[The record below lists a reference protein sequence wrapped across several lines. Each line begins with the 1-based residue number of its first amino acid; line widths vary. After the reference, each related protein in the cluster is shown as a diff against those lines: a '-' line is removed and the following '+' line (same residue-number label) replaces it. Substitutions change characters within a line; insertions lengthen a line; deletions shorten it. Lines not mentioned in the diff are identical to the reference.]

1 MTDLYDPFR
10 PWFEENPDY
19 NRADERRA
27 VEAMLLRDD
36 LTRGY
41 LEQTVELDTLW
52 DCLAEQGI
60 DPLKWTE
67 EAVNGMERIVDS
79 GMAFVTNESGLFLP
93 ER

>member
-27 VEAMLLRDD
+27 VEALLLRDD

-41 LEQTVELDTLW
+41 LNQTVDMETLW
-52 DCLAEQGI
+52 DCLAEQGL
-60 DPLKWTE
+60 DPLEWTE
-67 EAVNGMERIVDS
+67 EAVNGLERIVD
-79 GMAFVTNESGLFLP
+79 GGRAFVTNESGLFLP
-93 ER
+93 ES